1 MHQIPRFLASREG
14 RAPSILTKDRDFVEL
29 VHRRGTPPQVIW
41 ITCGNTSNDEMMR
54 VLDATF
60 ERACELLACGEAIV
74 EIKG

>member
-1 MHQIPRFLASREG
+1 
-14 RAPSILTKDRDFVEL
+14 L

-41 ITCGNTSNDEMMR
+41 ITCGNTSNEEMMR

-60 ERACELLACGEAIV
+60 ERASALLASGEEIV